1 MRTLSV
7 ECQRVLGRTATV
19 ERLSLSPCDIDAIR
33 LRAPGVVHKP
43 ETLDYRTFVGER
55 GGLFD
60 GETFGERSA
69 TKDGYPYLHVGDDE
83 EIDPAW
89 MRFGRIVLAEPVV
102 HPLFVLH
109 APEVLAE
116 AANAPLD
123 AISSLVRFEL
133 PEERGTAVRMLQS
146 TELGR
151 SLLMTEL
158 PVLPAMMR
166 PLILLDGGRFATSD
180 VNDLYRRVIS
190 RNNRLAR
197 LIELNAPEMIVFNES
212 RMLHE
217 AILALFANESLK
229 AKITDPDERVLVSL
243 SGLGAVPNA
252 LEVLDLDKPHVK
264 ANARTVAILFALGF
278 EVRAR

>member
-1 MRTLSV
+1 M
-7 ECQRVLGRTATV
+7 
-19 ERLSLSPCDIDAIR
+19 SLSPCDIDAIR
-33 LRAPGVVHKP
+33 LRAPGVVLKP
-43 ETLDYRTFVGER
+43 ETLNYRTFVGER

-60 GETFGERSA
+60 GEIFGERSA

-158 PVLPAMMR
+158 PVMMR

-180 VNDLYRRVIS
+180 VNDLEH
-190 RNNRLAR
+190 AR
-197 LIELNAPEMIVFNES
+197 LVEHDHLGRVELDQSREPVVAVDHAPVD
-212 RMLHE
+212 E

-229 AKITDPDERVLVSL
+229 AKIADPDERVLVSL

>member
-1 MRTLSV
+1 M
-7 ECQRVLGRTATV
+7 
-19 ERLSLSPCDIDAIR
+19 SLSPCDIDAIR
-33 LRAPGVVHKP
+33 LCASGVVLKP
-43 ETLDYRTFVGER
+43 ETLNYRTFVGER

-60 GETFGERSA
+60 GEIFGERSA

-146 TELGR
+146 TEVGR
-151 SLLMTEL
+151 SLLMTE
-158 PVLPAMMR
+158 LPAMMR

-180 VNDLYRRVIS
+180 VNDLYRRVIN